1 MTDAFRLAQNLIV
14 SLISGASE
22 FRYEQFDYSDGKL
35 TVGFAYVDEDHVL
48 VLVVDP
54 FETRTVVFDDDSES
68 ATWLQTARELPV
80 WEETSTYRWEYAPGP
95 WIDPVEDSDPI
106 PVMGGL

>member
-1 MTDAFRLAQNLIV
+1 MTDVFRLAQNLIV
-14 SLISGASE
+14 ALIGDHG
-22 FRYEQFDYSDGKL
+22 FRYEQFDNYSGML
-35 TVGFAYVDEDHVL
+35 TVGFAYIDEDKIL

-54 FETRTVVFDDDSES
+54 SETQTVVFESDSES